1 MSDIEKIK
9 NLLKKKYKLA
19 VFVDGPNIL
28 RKDVNLSL
36 KEIKEK
42 IQQIGS
48 IRICKVYLNQK
59 APAKLVEAAINEGYE
74 VITTPSDVDVC
85 MAVDAT
91 SAIFNP
97 AINIIVLVTRDTD
110 FHFVLKKAK
119 ELGKGTIVV
128 AAKENF
134 SSALKNT
141 SDETILLE
149 GSKEENLYEEK
160 EKNEMKEKEGE
171 ISIDDK
177 KIEIVEKE
185 EPKGRKR
192 DIVIKNIMEKI
203 EKLKKKKENLRIN
216 FC

>member
-1 MSDIEKIK
+1 MSETKEIEKINEKIK

-19 VFVDGPNIL
+19 IFVDGPNVL

-36 KEIKEK
+36 REIREK

-48 IRICKVYLNQK
+48 IRICKVYLNQN

-91 SAIFNP
+91 EAIFNP

-119 ELGKGTIVV
+119 EYGKGTIVV

-149 GSKEENLYEEK
+149 SSKEENLYLEDEKIKIVEEEK
-160 EKNEMKEKEGE
+160 PKESKKEKIIKEV
-171 ISIDDK
+171 
-177 KIEIVEKE
+177 VEKIQ
-185 EPKGRKR
+185 KF
-192 DIVIKNIMEKI
+192 
-203 EKLKKKKENLRIN
+203 KKKKVKEPKEESLSQ
-216 FC
+216 

>member
-1 MSDIEKIK
+1 MINDVEKIK
-9 NLLKKKYKLA
+9 NLLKSKYKLA

-42 IQQIGS
+42 IQEIGS

-74 VITTPSDVDVC
+74 VVLTPSDVDVC

-91 SAIFNP
+91 AAIFNP
-97 AINIIVLVTRDTD
+97 AINVLVLVTRDTD

-119 ELGKGTIVV
+119 EFGKGTIVV

-141 SDETILLE
+141 SDDIIFLE
-149 GSKEENLYEEK
+149 GNKETEENFEEK
-160 EKNEMKEKEGE
+160 EE
-171 ISIDDK
+171 ILIDDK
-177 KIEIVEKE
+177 KIKIVEKE
-185 EPKGRKR
+185 EPKERKR
-192 DIVIKNIMEKI
+192 DVIIKNIINKI
-203 EKLKKKKENLRIN
+203 ENLKKRKKEKSKDILLSKSSP
-216 FC
+216 